1 MRILVFGA
9 STTQGFWDSEG
20 GWVARLRKHYDVL
33 QVRDRTSKQPVIFNL
48 GISADTVGDVL
59 ARFQPETEARKRH
72 GDLAFIFSI
81 GSNNA
86 AEGAYR
92 LTFEP
97 DAYEKGMEELVQQ
110 AKRYSEKILL
120 VGLPNCDEKLTT
132 PVDWADVHYTNE
144 RIKIIEDRMRK
155 VAQENK
161 LPFLAIF
168 EEFKRFQEAGE
179 QILFDGLHPNNKGHE
194 FMASLI
200 QPELEK
206 LLKQAD

>member
-1 MRILVFGA
+1 MRVLVFGA
-9 STTQGFWDSEG
+9 STAQGYWDGEG
-20 GWVARLRKHYDVL
+20 GWVARLRKHYDML
-33 QVRDRTSKQPVIFNL
+33 YIQDRTKKQPSIFNL

-59 ARFQPETEARKRH
+59 ERFQTETEARKRH

-97 DAYEKGMEELVQQ
+97 NVYEKGLRELVLQ
-110 AKRYSEKILL
+110 AKRYSDKILL
-120 VGLPNCDEKLTT
+120 VGLPSCDEQLTT

-144 RIKIIEDRMRK
+144 RINIIEDRMQK
-155 VAQENK
+155 IAQENK
-161 LPFLAIF
+161 LPFLPIF
-168 EEFKRFQEAGE
+168 EEFRKHHKAGKD
-179 QILFDGLHPNNKGHE
+179 ILFDGLHPNNVGHE
-194 FMASLI
+194 LI
-200 QPELEK
+200 ANLVAPELEK